1 MSCYHYIKERNF
13 STLLSYLWSL
23 IDIGTDI
30 WVGIDYRQKCHFRW
44 AITTFVIS
52 FMPNIVFAIWFAFS
66 VFIDEGKCNHG
77 EQKRCLLLLSYFQ
90 FNRKMVWSIEKISK
104 VYQNHLC
111 RNSRHCWGNQFT
123 NYIWDICAQT
133 NQERK

>member
-66 VFIDEGKCNHG
+66 VFIDEGKCNNEELFDKPFLH
-77 EQKRCLLLLSYFQ
+77 LMHLILFQ
-90 FNRKMVWSIEKISK
+90 FNRKMVWSIEKIAK
-104 VYQNHLC
+104 VN
-111 RNSRHCWGNQFT
+111 
-123 NYIWDICAQT
+123 
-133 NQERK
+133 